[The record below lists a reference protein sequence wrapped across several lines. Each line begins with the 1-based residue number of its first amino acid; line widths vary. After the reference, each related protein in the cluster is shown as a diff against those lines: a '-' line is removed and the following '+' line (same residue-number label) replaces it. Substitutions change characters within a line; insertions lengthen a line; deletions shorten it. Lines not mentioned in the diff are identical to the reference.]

1 MSMFFNIAN
10 VIYKVLILLVFLVPA
25 RSAFARFDHHDADR
39 IDPEERSNTE
49 TYNDLNSY
57 RYPALWEDI
66 WQRSQFGYRNSAGS
80 LNVSRFRY
88 DEDIKIA
95 PHPRAKYTAS
105 FVQTRHEDLVE
116 QVIDREI
123 RLGYGFLPNMRISI
137 IGDGDT
143 FKEFGDMGVA
153 LALYEGE
160 DSLVELY
167 YWNVDNY
174 YKSKKS
180 DVAAYRLKD
189 SQTTGAHIKL
199 GQSLLVPTFDIKLE
213 NDSPLDW
220 HYPAAGF
227 EYEYWRKFGSLNI
240 SWPLNT
246 EQSIFVK
253 TDQEEK
259 MEQKVSLAVPG
270 ASKRMHRRA
279 STAELGLNHH
289 VSDNINY
296 RASLQHVLRRVHYQN
311 GAVTEELPMWRE
323 SKSPEK
329 VYRQE
334 WGLIA
339 TRYAQINDALAIQ
352 HGAYL
357 NDVLIREDATEWK
370 TFEIKYQL
378 MFDVAL
384 NQNARLGINTTWDV
398 DQVVRDYPYP
408 KKSPFRPWGGGDL
421 QFLMRI

>member
-1 MSMFFNIAN
+1 MYFNIAN
-10 VIYKVLILLVFLVPA
+10 IIYKILILLVFLVPA
-25 RSAFARFDHHDADR
+25 PSAFARFDHHDAER

-88 DEDIKIA
+88 DEDIKID
-95 PHPRAKYTAS
+95 PHPRAKFTAS

-116 QVIDREI
+116 QLIDREL
-123 RLGYGFLPNMRISI
+123 RLGYGFLPNMRVSI
-137 IGDGDT
+137 LGDGDT

-153 LALYEGE
+153 LTLFESDE
-160 DSLVELY
+160 SLVELY

-180 DVAAYRLKD
+180 DAAAYRLKD
-189 SQTTGAHIKL
+189 SQTTGANIKL
-199 GQSLLVPTFDIKLE
+199 GQSVIGPTVSLKLE

-227 EYEYWRKFGSLNI
+227 QYEYARKFGGLNI
-240 SWPLNT
+240 NWPLNT
-246 EQSIFVK
+246 DQSIFAM

-259 MEQKVSLAVPG
+259 MEQKISLAVPG
-270 ASKRMHRRA
+270 ASKRMRRRA

-311 GAVTEELPMWRE
+311 GAVTEELPTWRE
-323 SKSPEK
+323 PKSPEN

>member
-1 MSMFFNIAN
+1 MYFNISHRIN
-10 VIYKVLILLVFLVPA
+10 KILILLAFLWPA
-25 RSAFARFDHHDADR
+25 RSAFARFNHHDADR

-57 RYPALWEDI
+57 RYPAAWDDLWE
-66 WQRSQFGYRNSAGS
+66 RSQFGYRNSAGS

-88 DEDIKIA
+88 DEDIKVA
-95 PHPRAKYTAS
+95 PQPRGKYTAS
-105 FVQTRHEDLVE
+105 FVQNRHEDLVE
-116 QVIDREI
+116 QVIDREL
-123 RLGYGFLPNMRISI
+123 RLGYGFLPNMRLSI
-137 IGDGDT
+137 LGDGDT

-153 LALYEGE
+153 LALYESDE
-160 DSLVELY
+160 SLVELY

-180 DVAAYRLKD
+180 DVAAYRLRD

-199 GQSLLVPTFDIKLE
+199 AKSDLWPALNLKLE

-227 EYEYWRKFGSLNI
+227 EYEYWRKFGSLNVN
-240 SWPLNT
+240 WPLNT

-253 TDQEEK
+253 SDQEEK

-270 ASKRMHRRA
+270 ASKRMHRRT
-279 STAELGLNHH
+279 STAELGLNHD
-289 VSDNINY
+289 VSGKINY
-296 RASLQHVLRRVHYQN
+296 RGSIQHVLRQVRYQN
-311 GAVTEELPMWRE
+311 GTVTEESPTWRE

-334 WGLIA
+334 WGLIL
-339 TRYAQINDALAIQ
+339 TRYGQINDVVAIQ

-357 NDVLIREDATEWK
+357 NDVLIREDAAEWK

-384 NQNARLGINTTWDV
+384 NQNARLGINTTWDI
-398 DQVVRDYPYP
+398 DQVVRDFPYP
-408 KKSPFRPWGGGDL
+408 KTAPFRPWGGGDL
-421 QFLMRI
+421 QFLMSI